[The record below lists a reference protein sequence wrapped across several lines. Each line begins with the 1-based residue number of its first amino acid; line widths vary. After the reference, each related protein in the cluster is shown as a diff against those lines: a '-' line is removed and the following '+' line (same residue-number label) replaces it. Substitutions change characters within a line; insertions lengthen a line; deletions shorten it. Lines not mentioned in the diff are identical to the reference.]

1 MTLMTKMSMVEA
13 INSCLKQEMER
24 DKNIVVMG
32 EDVGVD
38 GGVFR
43 VTDGLYAKFGR
54 DRVID
59 TPLSESGIIGAAVG
73 MAALGL
79 RAVPEIQFQGFEYN
93 AYHHIV
99 QHAAR
104 LRNRTRGSFNVPMT
118 IRLPYSGGIRALEHH
133 SESLETAY
141 IHIAGL
147 KVVCPSSPYEAKGLL
162 AASLVEEDTVLYF
175 EPKRIY
181 RAFKEEVPEDRYEIE
196 IGKAKVL
203 KEGKDVT
210 LVSWGAMTFIS
221 KDAVAEAE
229 KQGISVEHID
239 LRTLAPCDWDT
250 IINSVKKTGRA
261 VVVHEAVKTLGFG
274 AEIAARIME
283 NAFLNLEAPVRRVT
297 AWDIIV
303 PYPKLEDYYFPDKKR
318 ILKGIIETARF

>member
-1 MTLMTKMSMVEA
+1 MKMSMVEA
-13 INSCLKQEMER
+13 INSALKQEMER
-24 DKNIVVMG
+24 DKDIVVMG

-43 VTDGLYAKFGR
+43 VTDGLYSKFGR

-59 TPLSESGIIGAAVG
+59 TPLTESGIIGTAVG

-79 RAVPEIQFQGFEYN
+79 RPVPEIQFQGFEYN

-104 LRNRTRGSFNVPMT
+104 LRNRTRGSFTCPMVL
-118 IRLPYSGGIRALEHH
+118 RLPYSGGIRALEHH

-141 IHIAGL
+141 IHIPGL
-147 KVVCPSSPYEAKGLL
+147 KLVCPSSPYEAKGLL
-162 AASLVEEDTVLYF
+162 ASSLTDEDTVLYF
-175 EPKRIY
+175 EPKRLY
-181 RAFKEEVPEDRYEIE
+181 RAFKEEVPEERYEIE
-196 IGKAKVL
+196 IGKAHVV
-203 KEGKDVT
+203 KEGSDIT
-210 LVSWGAMTFIS
+210 LVSWGAMTYVS
-221 KDAVAEAE
+221 RDAVAEAE
-229 KQGISVEHID
+229 AQGISVEHID

-250 IINSVKKTGRA
+250 IIGSVTKTGRC

-283 NAFLNLEAPVRRVT
+283 SAFFSLEAPVRRVT
-297 AWDIIV
+297 AWDITI

-318 ILKGIIETARF
+318 ILKAIVETAKV